1 MKGMLTYSTRSGAL
15 HLHLPDHGMPEIL
28 AWEPSRLHATKACD
42 RASRING
49 MDDPPPSAVI
59 LPTGGAGFFG
69 WPAIQ
74 GHRDGKDF
82 SLLFS
87 DWAADYENGAQ
98 ILRGYD
104 AIARIA
110 ISIRIHIHAGDVLT
124 FATTLTNHGDTPYM
138 LDRCMAGSM
147 VAPAGLA
154 TLTTLSGMWSREFQ
168 RRDTPCPDRLT
179 LQESRRGRTSH
190 DRFPA
195 LIFKQGEKQIAMHLG
210 FSGNHVISIDPLD
223 DGRRL
228 IHAGELFEPGE
239 MRLQPNECY
248 ESPILY
254 FARDPAALRD
264 HVRSHILY
272 WPNGSMRARPVTLN
286 SWEGNYF
293 DHKIAALKA
302 QIDEAASLGIERFVL
317 DDGWFGNRK
326 DDTSSLGDWDIDRS
340 KYPDGLT
347 PLIEHTL
354 TRGLEFGIWIE
365 PEMVN
370 PDSDLFRAHP
380 DWALQ
385 IAGRPLLTSRNQLVL
400 DLTRPD
406 VFDYLFSKFDQ
417 LLRENAISYLK
428 WDMNRDLT
436 YVGDRE
442 GRAATSRQTRAVY
455 RLMEKLRLAHPD
467 VEIESCA
474 SGGGRADYGVLKY
487 THRIWTSDCTD
498 PLERLS
504 IQDGARI
511 FIPPEILGSHIS
523 ASPNHQTHRVTTLD
537 FRALVALAYHFG
549 IELDPTKLDANEKAK
564 LRDWI
569 ALHKELRPLLHDG
582 HAQFAL
588 APLDGRYVWGAM
600 DERRAV
606 VLVAQ
611 GGQMMS
617 EHPSPLCLPMRGS
630 HLKRWRMTRY
640 HPAAPDFIR
649 VSTSQMHFINGERDV
664 SAFDLAEI
672 GIHLPMLKP
681 ESGVV
686 LILDAEDGEE
696 SHG

>member
-1 MKGMLTYSTRSGAL
+1 MSFVFSYSHRDGAI
-15 HLHLPDHGMPEIL
+15 HIKVPDSGMPEIL
-28 AWEPSRLHATKACD
+28 AWAPSRLDAASISD

-74 GHRDGKDF
+74 GHRDGQDF
-82 SLLFS
+82 TLLFANWRHEER
-87 DWAADYENGAQ
+87 DGALM
-98 ILRGYD
+98 LRAHD
-104 AIARIA
+104 AVARVSVALRIA
-110 ISIRIHIHAGDVLT
+110 IHDGDVLT
-124 FATTLTNHGDTPYM
+124 FATTLTNEGDTPYM
-138 LDRCMAGSM
+138 LERCMARSM
-147 VAPAGLA
+147 VAPAGPA
-154 TLTTLSGMWSREFQ
+154 TLTTFTGMWGREFQ
-168 RRDTPCPDRLT
+168 QRETACPDRLT
-179 LQESRRGRTSH
+179 VQESRRGRTSH

-195 LIFKQGEKQIAMHLG
+195 LVFKQGAKQIAMHLG
-210 FSGNHVISIDPLD
+210 FSGNHVIAMDPLD

-239 MRLQPNECY
+239 MRLQPNESY
-248 ESPILY
+248 ESPPLF
-254 FARDPAALRD
+254 FARDPAALRN
-264 HVRSHILY
+264 HVRKKILA
-272 WPNGSMRARPVTLN
+272 WPNGSMRPRPVTLN

-293 DHKIAALKA
+293 DHKIEALKA
-302 QIDEAASLGIERFVL
+302 QIDEATSLGIERFVL
-317 DDGWFGNRK
+317 DDGWFGKRN
-326 DDTSSLGDWDIDRS
+326 DDTSSLGDWDIDPA
-340 KYPDGLT
+340 KYPDGFK
-347 PLIEHTL
+347 PLVDHTL
-354 TRGLEFGIWIE
+354 ACGLEFGIWIE

-417 LLRENAISYLK
+417 LLRANAISYLK

-436 YVGDRE
+436 FAGDHS
-442 GRAATSRQTRAVY
+442 GRAATSRQTRAFY
-455 RLMEKLRLAHPD
+455 RLMEKLRSAHPD
-467 VEIESCA
+467 VEVESCA

-511 FIPPEILGSHIS
+511 FLPPEILGSHIS

-537 FRALVALAYHFG
+537 FRALVAFAYHFG
-549 IELDPTKLDANEKAK
+549 VELDPTKLDADAKAK

-569 ALHKELRPLLHDG
+569 ALHKELRPHLHDAD
-582 HAQFAL
+582 AQFAL
-588 APLDGRYVWGAM
+588 APLDGRYVWGAIT
-600 DERRAV
+600 DKRAV
-606 VLVAQ
+606 VIIAQ
-611 GGQMMS
+611 GAQMQS
-617 EHPSPLCLPMRGS
+617 EHPAPLTLPMRGS
-630 HLKRWRMTRY
+630 HLKRWRVTKC
-640 HPAAPDFIR
+640 HPVEPDFIR
-649 VSTSQMHFINGERDV
+649 INESQKKFLKGEGDA

-672 GIHLPMLKP
+672 GINLPMLRP

-686 LILDAEDGEE
+686 LIFDAEDREAR
-696 SHG
+696 HG